1 MDVVSVGIVSV
12 DVVTD
17 VAGVVG
23 DSVQFAL
30 PVLQPSQIL
39 NGSIRCDRRK
49 HSRLSFK

>member
-1 MDVVSVGIVSV
+1 MDVGSFGVVSV

-30 PVLQPSQIL
+30 PVLQPSQVLI
-39 NGSIRCDRRK
+39 GPISCDKRK
-49 HSRLSFK
+49 HSRLSFR